1 MEDVGVG
8 VVGFRDVGEVFGEF
22 FFFGGGIDLA
32 RIEFASFLVGHE
44 MPQGYQAIWLQAKS
58 KEDGFDMVLTGVSL
72 GGGMAAMIGSKEG
85 AAPHRVP
92 RKLWTKV
99 KRWLLTHCNGCH
111 RQYHNTS
118 QHHSSHCRCVL
129 LLLIIHHTTEGLQSQ

>member
-1 MEDVGVG
+1 MLGWVWLVSEM
-8 VVGFRDVGEVFGEF
+8 FESF
-22 FFFGGGIDLA
+22 FLGGGMDLGG
-32 RIEFASFLVGHE
+32 IKFASFLVGHE
-44 MPQGYQAIWLQAKS
+44 MPPQAKS

-99 KRWLLTHCNGCH
+99 KRWLLTHCNGSH
-111 RQYHNTS
+111 RQYKTTHHNS
-118 QHHSSHCRCVL
+118 IL
-129 LLLIIHHTTEGLQSQ
+129 LTVDVSFCC